1 MSRFEKLREL
11 LKFAQSS
18 EADLDMQKIKQTEE
32 RVGASLDDFENEVA
46 SILLAKQ
53 MGLEGAD
60 IGGISVEGSIVLEAL
75 LDGADIWSDPTF
87 RYPYDFFSDGK
98 SPQEY
103 VDYLEEKNIILR

>member
-11 LKFAQSS
+11 FKFAQSS

-32 RVGASLDDFENEVA
+32 RVGASLDEFENEVA

-75 LDGADIWSDPTF
+75 LDGADIRSDPTF
-87 RYPYDFFSDGK
+87 RYPYNFLSDGK

-103 VDYLEEKNIILR
+103 ADYLEEKNIILR